1 MLKEGVDKIDVGKLE
16 IVPADLS
23 KLNNVVD
30 NDVVKKS
37 VLKKLVNKFNAIDT
51 KEYDLKTQ

>member
-30 NDVVKKS
+30 NDVVKNLCIKNWS
-37 VLKKLVNKFNAIDT
+37 TNSMQLILRNMI
-51 KEYDLKTQ
+51 